1 MAPPI
6 GIRYYTLRNSG
17 IAIIIYPQFRKSSK
31 NAGDVLWDG
40 RDHSG
45 YNIGISTFQH
55 HRFCQWTFELTVHV
69 DQDWTMDLMR
79 TDISPTKKE
88 GFYLSENTYWGTD
101 KWDTSQEFFYDPNS
115 TLVASATRWGGAH
128 DGSLSYQG
136 IKSMDLNA
144 RMANSHYFA
153 RSEEPLAEQ
162 FESYAASL
170 GHETIRQLFDAAFA
184 AEIAA
189 GFPWKGLVKW
199 SSQLPPSHV
208 VAAVTLVTGVLVAR
222 GYALSF
228 TTTTNPDGTKTTTID
243 FGPRPLPGAPDGVP
257 PEIEADW
264 HAAVARAKA
273 YDPID
278 LGVSANT
285 QKLSDVDD
293 VPNGHDGVGS
303 EVQTA

>member
-6 GIRYYTLRNSG
+6 GIRYYDLRNSG
-17 IAIIIYPQFRKSSK
+17 IAIIIYPQFRKSK
-31 NAGDVLWDG
+31 NTSEKLWDG

-45 YNIGISTFQH
+45 YSINISTFQH
-55 HRFCQWTFELTVHV
+55 HRFCKWTFELTSHV
-69 DQDWTMDLMR
+69 DSDL
-79 TDISPTKKE
+79 TLDLNDTGISPTAQE

-101 KWDTSQEFFYDPNS
+101 MWDSSQEFFYDPNS
-115 TLVASATRWGGAH
+115 TLVASATRWGGAD

-136 IKSMDLNA
+136 IKSKGFNGRPADSHSVA
-144 RMANSHYFA
+144 RF
-153 RSEEPLAEQ
+153 EVPFAEQ
-162 FESYAASL
+162 IESYAAAI
-170 GHETIRQLFDAAFA
+170 GHETIRELFDTAFA
-184 AEIAA
+184 AEAAA

-199 SSQLPPSHV
+199 SSQLPPSHIV
-208 VAAVTLVTGVLVAR
+208 PAIKLVTGGLWAK
-222 GYALSF
+222 GYAFKF
-228 TTTTNPDGTKTTTID
+228 TTKTNPDGTKTTTID
-243 FGPRPLPGAPDGVP
+243 FGPRPLPGAPDDVP

-264 HAAVARAKA
+264 HAAVARARA

-303 EVQTA
+303 KVQTA